1 MKYTDNY
8 NLKMP
13 EQTDYINVDDF
24 NYNFIKIDKQIR
36 EEIDKI
42 PPINDA
48 TETEQGLV
56 KVEST
61 ELEQTPHTVLS
72 KGVAEERR
80 IALENYISEVSDGL
94 ERLENAILTDVTGNP
109 FEISF
114 KDLEGLEVT
123 GYWNKELQRLEV

>member
-61 ELEQTPHTVLS
+61 ELEQTPHIVLS

-94 ERLENAILTDVTGNP
+94 ERLENAILTDITGNP